1 MVQLF
6 KTNKVACISDI
17 HLGVH
22 QNAATWHEIAL
33 NFAKWLD
40 QELKLR
46 DIKDII
52 IAGDVFH
59 NRHEI
64 GVTTIHCAH
73 DFFNILNKYNIFI
86 VCGNHDAYFKN
97 KSDINS
103 ISILNKPG
111 ITVFDKLT
119 TKQHLDKVFS
129 FCPWGVPVEEI
140 PPCDVVIGHFEILNF
155 KMNAHKV
162 CDHGVESESL
172 LDKTKLVITGHF
184 HCRDHRKYKNNKS
197 IIYLGSPHE
206 LDFGDR
212 DQVKG
217 FTILDT
223 DDLSLELVE
232 NNVTPKHKKL
242 KISELLDGKIA
253 LENISEEL
261 QNNFVSLCVDRN
273 VNEQILNLMLSK
285 FNQYKPK
292 HVRTDFN
299 IFESVQLS
307 ATELNEVSID
317 IDTAL
322 HEFVNLLDTPVPKK
336 DILDK
341 CIDLYRISQTVNEH

>member
-1 MVQLF
+1 MHF
-6 KTNKVACISDI
+6 SSNKVACISDI

-22 QNAATWHEIAL
+22 QNAHTWHEIAL
-33 NFAKWLD
+33 DFARWLD

-46 DIKDII
+46 YIKDII
-52 IAGDVFH
+52 IAGDIFH

-64 GVTTIHCAH
+64 GVNTIHCARK
-73 DFFNILNKYNIFI
+73 FFDILSNYNIVTI
-86 VCGNHDAYFKN
+86 TGNHDCYYKD

-103 ISILNKPG
+103 ISILNGYKNV
-111 ITVFDKLT
+111 TVYQELVAQTINNKKF
-119 TKQHLDKVFS
+119 V
-129 FCPWGVPVEEI
+129 FCPWGIDLQEI
-140 PPCDVVIGHFEILNF
+140 PLCDIIVGHFEILNF
-155 KMNAHKV
+155 KMSSHKV
-162 CDHGVESESL
+162 CDHGFESESL
-172 LDKTKLVITGHF
+172 LDKSKLVITGHF
-184 HCRDHRKYKNNKS
+184 HCRDHRKYTNGKS
-197 IIYLGSPHE
+197 IIYLGSPYE

-212 DQVKG
+212 EQTKG

-223 DDLSLELVE
+223 DNLSLELVE
-232 NNVTPKHKKL
+232 NHTTPKHKKI
-242 KISELLDGKIA
+242 KISDLLDNKIN
-253 LENISEEL
+253 LENVSDEL
-261 QNNFVSLCVDRN
+261 QNNFVSLCIDRN
-273 VNEQILNLMLSK
+273 VNEQVLNLMLSK
-285 FNQYKPK
+285 FNQYKPR

-336 DILDK
+336 DILNK

>member
-1 MVQLF
+1 MHF
-6 KTNKVACISDI
+6 SSNKVACISDI

-22 QNAATWHEIAL
+22 QNAHTWHEIAL
-33 NFAKWLD
+33 DFARWLD

-52 IAGDVFH
+52 IAGDIFH

-64 GVTTIHCAH
+64 GVNTIHCARK
-73 DFFNILNKYNIFI
+73 FFDILSNYNIVTI
-86 VCGNHDAYFKN
+86 TGNHDCYYKD

-103 ISILNKPG
+103 ISILNGYKN
-111 ITVFDKLT
+111 ITVYQELAAQTINNKKF
-119 TKQHLDKVFS
+119 V
-129 FCPWGVPVEEI
+129 FCPWGVDLQEI
-140 PPCDVVIGHFEILNF
+140 PLCDIIVGHFEILNF

-162 CDHGVESESL
+162 CDHGFESESL
-172 LDKTKLVITGHF
+172 LDKSKLVITGHF
-184 HCRDHRKYKNNKS
+184 HCRDHREYTNGKS
-197 IIYLGSPHE
+197 IIYLGSPYE

-212 DQVKG
+212 EQTKG

-223 DDLSLELVE
+223 NDFSLELVE
-232 NNVTPKHKKL
+232 NHTTPKHKKI
-242 KISELLDGKIA
+242 KISDLIDNKIN
-253 LENISEEL
+253 LENVSDEL
-261 QNNFVSLCVDRN
+261 QNNFVSLCIDRN
-273 VNEQILNLMLSK
+273 VNEQVLNLMLSK
-285 FNQYKPK
+285 FNQYKPR

-341 CIDLYRISQTVNEH
+341 CIDLYRISQTINEH

>member
-1 MVQLF
+1 MQF
-6 KTNKVACISDI
+6 SSNKVACISDI

-22 QNAATWHEIAL
+22 QNSQTWHNIAID
-33 NFAKWLD
+33 FAKWFD
-40 QELKLR
+40 KELKLR

-52 IAGDVFH
+52 IAGDIFH

-64 GVTTIHCAH
+64 GVNTIHCAYE
-73 DFFNILNKYNIFI
+73 FFNILKNYNILAI
-86 VCGNHDAYFKN
+86 TGNHDCYYKD

-103 ISILNKPG
+103 ISILDGYKNV
-111 ITVFDKLT
+111 TVFNELKTLN
-119 TKQHLDKVFS
+119 LNGKVFC

-155 KMNAHKV
+155 KMNAHKI

-184 HCRDHRKYKNNKS
+184 HCRDHRKYTNNKS

-223 DDLSLELVE
+223 NNLSLELIE
-232 NNVTPKHKKL
+232 NNITPKHKKI
-242 KISELLDGKIA
+242 KISDLLDGKLA
-253 LENISEEL
+253 LENISTEL

-273 VNEQILNLMLSK
+273 VNEQVLGVMLSK

-307 ATELNEVSID
+307 ATELNEISID

>member
-1 MVQLF
+1 MHF
-6 KTNKVACISDI
+6 SSNKVACISDI

-22 QNAATWHEIAL
+22 QNAQTWHNIAL
-33 NFAKWLD
+33 DFARWLD

-52 IAGDVFH
+52 IAGDIFH

-64 GVTTIHCAH
+64 GVNTIHCAYE
-73 DFFNILNKYNIFI
+73 FFDILSKYNIVAI
-86 VCGNHDAYFKN
+86 TGNHDCYYKD
-97 KSDINS
+97 KSDVNS
-103 ISILNKPG
+103 ISILDGYKNV
-111 ITVFDKLT
+111 TVYKELT
-119 TKQHLDKVFS
+119 TKNINGKVFC
-129 FCPWGVPVEEI
+129 FCPWGAPIEEI
-140 PPCDVVIGHFEILNF
+140 PKCDVLVGHFEILNF
-155 KMNAHKV
+155 KMNTHKV
-162 CDHGVESESL
+162 CDHGLESQSL
-172 LDKTKLVITGHF
+172 LDKTNLVITGHF
-184 HCRDHRKYKNNKS
+184 HLREHRKYPKGKS
-197 IIYLGSPHE
+197 ILYLGSPHE

-223 DDLSLELVE
+223 DDLSVELVE
-232 NNVTPKHKKL
+232 NNVTPKHKKI
-242 KISELLDGKIA
+242 KISDLIDGKIA
-253 LENISEEL
+253 LENIGNEFT
-261 QNNFVSLCVDRN
+261 NNFVSLCVDKN
-273 VNEQILNLMLSK
+273 VNEQVLSLMLSK
-285 FNQYKPK
+285 FSQYKPK

-322 HEFVNLLDTPVPKK
+322 HEFVNLLDVNVPKK

-341 CIDLYRISQTVNEH
+341 CIDLYRISQTINEH

>member
-1 MVQLF
+1 MF
-6 KTNKVACISDI
+6 FSSNKIACISDI

-22 QNAATWHEIAL
+22 QNSQTWHNIAL
-33 NFAKWLD
+33 DFARWFDK
-40 QELKLR
+40 ELKLR
-46 DIKDII
+46 GIKDII
-52 IAGDVFH
+52 IAGDIFH

-64 GVTTIHCAH
+64 GVNTIHCAYQ
-73 DFFNILNKYNIFI
+73 FFDILKNYNILTIT
-86 VCGNHDAYFKN
+86 GNHDCYYKD

-103 ISILNKPG
+103 ISILDGYKNV
-111 ITVFDKLT
+111 TVFKELKT
-119 TKQHLDKVFS
+119 VNLNNKVFC
-129 FCPWGVPVEEI
+129 FCPWGAPVEEI

-162 CDHGVESESL
+162 CDHGIESGSL

-184 HCRDHRKYKNNKS
+184 HCRDHRKYTNGKS
-197 IIYLGSPHE
+197 ILYLGSPHE

-212 DQVKG
+212 EQVKG

-223 DDLSLELVE
+223 DDLSLELIE
-232 NNVTPKHKKL
+232 NNVTPKHKKI
-242 KISELLDGKIA
+242 KISDLLDSKIT

-261 QNNFVSLCVDRN
+261 SNNFVSLCVDRN
-273 VNEQILNLMLSK
+273 VNEQVLSLMLSK

>member
-1 MVQLF
+1 MQF
-6 KTNKVACISDI
+6 SNNKVACISDI

-22 QNAATWHEIAL
+22 QNSQTWHRIAID
-33 NFAKWLD
+33 FAKWFD

-46 DIKDII
+46 GIKDII
-52 IAGDVFH
+52 IAGDIFH

-64 GVTTIHCAH
+64 GVNTIHCAYE
-73 DFFNILNKYNIFI
+73 FFDILKKYNIVAI
-86 VCGNHDAYFKN
+86 TGNHDCYYKD

-103 ISILNKPG
+103 ISILDGYKNVTIYKDLKTHS
-111 ITVFDKLT
+111 INE
-119 TKQHLDKVFS
+119 KVFA
-129 FCPWGVPVEEI
+129 FCPWGVGIEEV
-140 PPCDVVIGHFEILNF
+140 PPCDVLVGHFEILNF

-162 CDHGVESESL
+162 CDHGLESEAL
-172 LDKTKLVITGHF
+172 LDKAKLIISGHF
-184 HCRDHRKYKNNKS
+184 HCRDHRKYKNNRS
-197 IIYLGSPHE
+197 ILYLGSPHE

-223 DDLSLELVE
+223 DDLSVELIE
-232 NNVTPKHKKL
+232 NNVTPKHKKI
-242 KISELLDGKIA
+242 KISDLLDGKVA

-261 QNNFVSLCVDRN
+261 QNNFISLCIDRN
-273 VNEQILNLMLSK
+273 VNEQILNVMLSK
-285 FNQYKPK
+285 FNQYSPK
-292 HVRTDFN
+292 HIRTDFN

-307 ATELNEVSID
+307 ATELNEVAID

-322 HEFVNLLDTPVPKK
+322 HEFVNLLDTPVSKK

-341 CIDLYRISQTVNEH
+341 CIELYRHSQTVNEH

>member
-1 MVQLF
+1 MHF
-6 KTNKVACISDI
+6 STNKVACISDI

-22 QNAATWHEIAL
+22 QNAQTWHNIAL
-33 NFAKWLD
+33 DFARWLD

-46 DIKDII
+46 EIKDII
-52 IAGDVFH
+52 IAGDIFH

-64 GVTTIHCAH
+64 GVNTIHCAYE
-73 DFFNILNKYNIFI
+73 FFDILSKYNIVAI
-86 VCGNHDAYFKN
+86 TGNHDCYYKD
-97 KSDINS
+97 KSDVNS
-103 ISILNKPG
+103 ISILDGYKNV
-111 ITVFDKLT
+111 TVYKQLT
-119 TKQHLDKVFS
+119 TKNINGKVFC
-129 FCPWGVPVEEI
+129 FCPWGAPADEI
-140 PPCDVVIGHFEILNF
+140 PKCDVLVGHFEILNF
-155 KMNAHKV
+155 KMNTHKV
-162 CDHGVESESL
+162 CDHGLESGSL
-172 LDKTKLVITGHF
+172 LDKTNLVITGHF
-184 HCRDHRKYKNNKS
+184 HLREHRKYPKGKS
-197 IIYLGSPHE
+197 ILYLGSPHE

-223 DDLSLELVE
+223 DDLSVELVE
-232 NNVTPKHKKL
+232 NNVTPKHKKI
-242 KISELLDGKIA
+242 KISDLIDGKIT
-253 LENISEEL
+253 LENIGNEFT
-261 QNNFVSLCVDRN
+261 NNFVSLCVDKN
-273 VNEQILNLMLSK
+273 VNEQVLSLMLSK
-285 FNQYKPK
+285 FSQYKPK

-322 HEFVNLLDTPVPKK
+322 HEFVNLLDVNVPKK

>member
-1 MVQLF
+1 MQF
-6 KTNKVACISDI
+6 NSNKIACISDI

-22 QNAATWHEIAL
+22 QNAHTWHEIAL
-33 NFAKWLD
+33 DFARWLD

-52 IAGDVFH
+52 IAGDIFH

-64 GVTTIHCAH
+64 GVNTIHCARK
-73 DFFNILNKYNIFI
+73 FFDILSNYNIVAI
-86 VCGNHDAYFKN
+86 TGNHDCYYKD

-103 ISILNKPG
+103 ISILNGYKNV
-111 ITVFDKLT
+111 TVYQELVINNVNSKKFA
-119 TKQHLDKVFS
+119 
-129 FCPWGVPVEEI
+129 FCPWGIPLEEI
-140 PPCDVVIGHFEILNF
+140 PPCDVIVGHFEILNF
-155 KMNAHKV
+155 KMNTHKV
-162 CDHGVESESL
+162 CDHGFESETL

-184 HCRDHRKYKNNKS
+184 HCRDHRKYTNGKS
-197 IIYLGSPHE
+197 IIYLGSPYE

-212 DQVKG
+212 EQTKG

-223 DDLSLELVE
+223 DSLSLELIE
-232 NNVTPKHKKL
+232 NKISPKHKKI
-242 KISELLDGKIA
+242 KISDLIDGKIA
-253 LENISEEL
+253 LEKIGDEFT
-261 QNNFVSLCVDRN
+261 NNFVSLCVDKN
-273 VNEQILNLMLSK
+273 VNEQVLSLMLSK
-285 FNQYKPK
+285 FSQYKPK

-299 IFESVQLS
+299 IFESIQLS

-322 HEFVNLLDTPVPKK
+322 HEFVNLLDSPVPKK

-341 CIDLYRISQTVNEH
+341 CLDLYRVSQTINEH

>member
-1 MVQLF
+1 MHF
-6 KTNKVACISDI
+6 SSNKVACISDI

-22 QNAATWHEIAL
+22 QNAHTWHEIAL
-33 NFAKWLD
+33 DFARWLD

-52 IAGDVFH
+52 IAGDIFH

-64 GVTTIHCAH
+64 GVNTIHCARK
-73 DFFNILNKYNIFI
+73 FFDILSNYNIVTI
-86 VCGNHDAYFKN
+86 TGNHDCYYKD

-103 ISILNKPG
+103 ISILNGYKNV
-111 ITVFDKLT
+111 TVYQELAAQTINNKKF
-119 TKQHLDKVFS
+119 V
-129 FCPWGVPVEEI
+129 FCPWGIDLQEI
-140 PPCDVVIGHFEILNF
+140 PLCDIIVGHFEILNF
-155 KMNAHKV
+155 KMSSHKV
-162 CDHGVESESL
+162 CDHGFESESL
-172 LDKTKLVITGHF
+172 LDKSKLVITGHF
-184 HCRDHRKYKNNKS
+184 HCRDHRKYSNGKS
-197 IIYLGSPHE
+197 IIYLGSPYE

-212 DQVKG
+212 EQTKG

-232 NNVTPKHKKL
+232 NNITPKHKKI
-242 KISELLDGKIA
+242 KISDLLDNKIN
-253 LENISEEL
+253 LENVSDEL
-261 QNNFVSLCVDRN
+261 QNNFVSLCIDRN
-273 VNEQILNLMLSK
+273 VNEQVLNLMLSK
-285 FNQYKPK
+285 FNQYKPR

-336 DILDK
+336 DILNK
-341 CIDLYRISQTVNEH
+341 CIDLYRISQTINEH

>member
-1 MVQLF
+1 MQF
-6 KTNKVACISDI
+6 SSNKVACISDI

-22 QNAATWHEIAL
+22 QNSHTWHEIAL
-33 NFAKWLD
+33 DFARWLD

-46 DIKDII
+46 DIKDVI
-52 IAGDVFH
+52 IAGDIFH

-64 GVTTIHCAH
+64 GVNTIHCARK
-73 DFFNILNKYNIFI
+73 FFDILSKYNIVAI
-86 VCGNHDAYFKN
+86 TGNHDCYYKD
-97 KSDINS
+97 KSDVNS
-103 ISILNKPG
+103 ISILNGYKNV
-111 ITVFDKLT
+111 TVYQELAINNINGKKFA
-119 TKQHLDKVFS
+119 
-129 FCPWGVPVEEI
+129 FCPWGIPLEEI
-140 PPCDVVIGHFEILNF
+140 PVCDVIVGHFEILNF
-155 KMNAHKV
+155 KMNGHKV
-162 CDHGVESESL
+162 CDHGFESESL
-172 LDKTKLVITGHF
+172 LDKSKLVITGHF
-184 HCRDHRKYKNNKS
+184 HCRDHRKYTNGKS
-197 IIYLGSPHE
+197 IIYLGSPYE

-223 DDLSLELVE
+223 NNLSLELIE
-232 NNVTPKHKKL
+232 NNITPKHRKI
-242 KISELLDGKIA
+242 KISELLDGQIA
-253 LENISEEL
+253 LENISTEL
-261 QNNFVSLCVDRN
+261 SNNFVSLCVDRN
-273 VNEQILNLMLSK
+273 INEQILSVMLSK

-299 IFESVQLS
+299 IFEAVQLS

-322 HEFVNLLDTPVPKK
+322 HEFINLLDTPISKK

>member
-1 MVQLF
+1 MQF
-6 KTNKVACISDI
+6 SSNKVACISDI

-22 QNAATWHEIAL
+22 QNSQTWHKIAL
-33 NFAKWLD
+33 DFARWLD
-40 QELKLR
+40 NELTLR

-52 IAGDVFH
+52 IAGDIFH

-64 GVTTIHCAH
+64 GVNTIHCAYE
-73 DFFNILNKYNIFI
+73 FFDILSKYNIVAI
-86 VCGNHDAYFKN
+86 TGNHDCYYKD

-103 ISILNKPG
+103 VSILSGYKN
-111 ITVFDKLT
+111 ITVYQELT
-119 TKQHLDKVFS
+119 TQNVNGKKFVY
-129 FCPWGVPVEEI
+129 CPWGIPIEEV
-140 PPCDVVIGHFEILNF
+140 PPCDVLIGHFEIVNF
-155 KMNAHKV
+155 KMNSVKV
-162 CDHGVESESL
+162 CDHGLETDAL
-172 LDKTKLVITGHF
+172 IDKAKLIITGHF
-184 HCRDHRKYKNNKS
+184 HYREHRKYSNNSS
-197 IIYLGSPHE
+197 ILYLGSPHE

-212 DQVKG
+212 DQSKG
-217 FTILDT
+217 LSILDT
-223 DDLSLELVE
+223 DTLEIEFVE
-232 NNVTPKHKKL
+232 NKVTPKHKKI
-242 KISELLDGKIA
+242 KISDLLDGKIA
-253 LENISEEL
+253 LENISSEL

-273 VNEQILNLMLSK
+273 VNEQVLSLMLSK

-307 ATELNEVSID
+307 GTELNEISID

>member
-1 MVQLF
+1 MQF
-6 KTNKVACISDI
+6 SSNKVACISDI

-22 QNAATWHEIAL
+22 QNSQTWHNIAL
-33 NFAKWLD
+33 DFARWFDK
-40 QELKLR
+40 ELKLHG
-46 DIKDII
+46 IKDII
-52 IAGDVFH
+52 IAGDIFH

-64 GVTTIHCAH
+64 GVNTIHCAYQ
-73 DFFNILNKYNIFI
+73 FFDILKSYNILTIT
-86 VCGNHDAYFKN
+86 GNHDCYYKD

-103 ISILNKPG
+103 ISILDGYKNV
-111 ITVFDKLT
+111 TVFKDLKTVNLNGR
-119 TKQHLDKVFS
+119 VFS

-223 DDLSLELVE
+223 DDLSLELIE
-232 NNVTPKHKKL
+232 NNVTPKHKKI
-242 KISELLDGKIA
+242 KISDLLDSKIA

-261 QNNFVSLCVDRN
+261 SNNFVSLCVDRS
-273 VNEQILNLMLSK
+273 VNEQVLSLMLSK

>member
-1 MVQLF
+1 MHF
-6 KTNKVACISDI
+6 SSNKVACISDI

-22 QNAATWHEIAL
+22 QNSQTWHNIAL
-33 NFAKWLD
+33 DFARWFDK
-40 QELKLR
+40 ELKLR
-46 DIKDII
+46 GIKDII

-64 GVTTIHCAH
+64 GVNTIHCAYE
-73 DFFNILNKYNIFI
+73 FFDILKNYNIFTI
-86 VCGNHDAYFKN
+86 TGNHDCYYKD

-103 ISILNKPG
+103 ISILDGYKNV
-111 ITVFDKLT
+111 TVFKELKT
-119 TKQHLDKVFS
+119 VNLNGKVFC
-129 FCPWGVPVEEI
+129 FCPWGAPAEEI

-162 CDHGVESESL
+162 CDHGIESESL

-184 HCRDHRKYKNNKS
+184 HCRDHRKYTNGKS
-197 IIYLGSPHE
+197 ILYLGSPHE

-212 DQVKG
+212 EQVKG

-223 DDLSLELVE
+223 NDLSLELIE
-232 NNVTPKHKKL
+232 NNVTPKHKKI
-242 KISELLDGKIA
+242 KISDLLDSKIA

-261 QNNFVSLCVDRN
+261 SNNFVSLCVDRN
-273 VNEQILNLMLSK
+273 VNEQVLSLMLSK

>member
-1 MVQLF
+1 MQF
-6 KTNKVACISDI
+6 SSNKIACISDI

-22 QNAATWHEIAL
+22 QNSQTWHNIAI
-33 NFAKWLD
+33 NFAKWFD
-40 QELKLR
+40 KELKLR
-46 DIKDII
+46 GIKDII
-52 IAGDVFH
+52 IAGDIFH

-64 GVTTIHCAH
+64 GVNTIHCAYE
-73 DFFNILNKYNIFI
+73 FFDILKNYNILTIT
-86 VCGNHDAYFKN
+86 GNHDCYYKD

-103 ISILNKPG
+103 ISILDGYKN
-111 ITVFDKLT
+111 ITVFKELKT
-119 TKQHLDKVFS
+119 VNLNDKVFC
-129 FCPWGVPVEEI
+129 FCPWGIPVEEI

-223 DDLSLELVE
+223 DSLSLELVE
-232 NNVTPKHKKL
+232 NNLTPKHKKI
-242 KISELLDGKIA
+242 KISELLDGKIT
-253 LENISEEL
+253 LENISTEL

-273 VNEQILNLMLSK
+273 VNEQVLSVMLSK

-299 IFESVQLS
+299 IFEAVQLS

-341 CIDLYRISQTVNEH
+341 CIDLYRISQIVNEH

>member
-1 MVQLF
+1 MQF
-6 KTNKVACISDI
+6 SSNKVACISDI

-22 QNAATWHEIAL
+22 QNAHTWHDIAL
-33 NFAKWLD
+33 NFARWLD
-40 QELKLR
+40 RELKLR

-52 IAGDVFH
+52 IAGDIFH

-64 GVTTIHCAH
+64 GVNTIHCAYE
-73 DFFNILNKYNIFI
+73 FFDILSNYNIVAI
-86 VCGNHDAYFKN
+86 TGNHDCYYKD
-97 KSDINS
+97 KSDVNS
-103 ISILNKPG
+103 ISILDGYKNV
-111 ITVFDKLT
+111 TVYKELT
-119 TKQHLDKVFS
+119 TKNINGKVFC
-129 FCPWGVPVEEI
+129 FCPWGAPIEEI
-140 PPCDVVIGHFEILNF
+140 PKCDVLVGHFEILNF
-155 KMNAHKV
+155 KMNTHKV
-162 CDHGVESESL
+162 CDHGLESQSL
-172 LDKTKLVITGHF
+172 LDKTSLVITGHF
-184 HCRDHRKYKNNKS
+184 HLREHRKYPKGKS
-197 IIYLGSPHE
+197 ILYLGSPHE

-223 DDLSLELVE
+223 DNLSVELVE
-232 NNVTPKHKKL
+232 NNITPKHKKI
-242 KISELLDGKIA
+242 KISDLIDGKIA
-253 LENISEEL
+253 LENIGNEFT
-261 QNNFVSLCVDRN
+261 NNFVSLCVDKN
-273 VNEQILNLMLSK
+273 VNEQVLSLMLSK

-322 HEFVNLLDTPVPKK
+322 HEFVNLLDTPVPKN

-341 CIDLYRISQTVNEH
+341 CLDLYRISQTINEH